1 MKKYLLA
8 LLLALSS
15 TAWAHRFPIDSME
28 VAVLK
33 SASFPKVTLTTEG
46 FSWLRVLTL
55 GWLDGGAKTVDMVQ
69 GVRIKDDQNRFI
81 THGQLSN
88 YAGRIVALRRNGAGN
103 IVEIWVLTPEENA
116 AFKQRAELLNNQ
128 QRY

>member
-33 SASFPKVTLTTEG
+33 SASFPQVTLITPRQ
-46 FSWLRVLTL
+46 SARAANRY
-55 GWLDGGAKTVDMVQ
+55 AKNLP
-69 GVRIKDDQNRFI
+69 RP
-81 THGQLSN
+81 
-88 YAGRIVALRRNGAGN
+88 
-103 IVEIWVLTPEENA
+103 TPYP
-116 AFKQRAELLNNQ
+116 NQ
-128 QRY
+128 

>member
-33 SASFPKVTLTTEG
+33 SASFPQVTLTTDG
-46 FSWLRVLTL
+46 FSWLRTLTL
-55 GWLDGGAKTVDMVQ
+55 GWLDDGAKTVDMVQ
-69 GVRIKDDQNRFI
+69 GVRIKDENNRFI
-81 THGQLSN
+81 THGQLQN
-88 YAGRIVALRRNGAGN
+88 YTGRIVDTDSAGKRGIQRTRCFAAKPAALRLD
-103 IVEIWVLTPEENA
+103 E
-116 AFKQRAELLNNQ
+116 K
-128 QRY
+128 